1 MFIANQSLFLFSKKE
16 VLSVDI
22 DTGNITR
29 DDNLSDKFNT
39 KEIKASLG
47 NGSSF
52 LSVIQSTHPSDD
64 GGAGAG
70 AGGGGDGGG

>member
-52 LSVIQSTHPSDD
+52 LSVIQSTHPSNDF
-64 GGAGAG
+64 GAG